1 MSVLK
6 LSSIVFHLSKAITSL
21 SKKRFFYVLAPLV
34 IESRSTLSTTFHQLQ
49 EFRLRLIVSGSDIG
63 EPTLVW
69 YPSKRNLTQKPERV
83 DVSHYIQKTLI
94 NGNFHYGQKTAMKFT
109 ISPDLQKIDQCSDLN
124 GNYTL
129 TIGRDHSSFKHSID
143 FSAEISCEL
152 STYSLYLKCT

>member
-1 MSVLK
+1 M
-6 LSSIVFHLSKAITSL
+6 
-21 SKKRFFYVLAPLV
+21 

-49 EFRLRLIVSGSDIG
+49 EFRLQLVASGSDIG

-69 YPSKRNLTQKPERV
+69 YPSKGNMTHQPECI

-94 NGNFHYGQKTAMKFT
+94 NGNFHYGQKTAMMFT
-109 ISPDLQKIDQCSDLN
+109 ISPDLPKIDQCSNLN

-129 TIGRDHSSFKHSID
+129 TIGRDHSSFKHRIY